1 MYSEESEA
9 ALVLH
14 QALSKT
20 QTVKDLFTPK
30 EDCKGC
36 GECCT
41 RFLPMS
47 TFDVQR
53 LSNYVFDHD
62 VKPYAKVDGAF
73 DLTCPYLDENK
84 ECAVYIARPE
94 ICRVYRCDKQVR
106 GESLDFY
113 GFPDA
118 KIKDMW
124 EIVKFIAAVH
134 DDFFGTSDSDEEP
147 CGILKEMEG

>member
-41 RFLPMS
+41 RFLPLS

-62 VKPYAKVDGAF
+62 VKPHAKVDGAF

-118 KIKDMW
+118 KIRDMW

-134 DDFFGTSDSDEEP
+134 DDFFGTPDSDEEP